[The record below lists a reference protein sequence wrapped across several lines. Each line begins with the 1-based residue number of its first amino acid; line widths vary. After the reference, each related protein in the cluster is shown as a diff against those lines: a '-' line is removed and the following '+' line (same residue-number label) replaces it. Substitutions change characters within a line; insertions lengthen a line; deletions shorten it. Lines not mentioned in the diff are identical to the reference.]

1 MSLSSS
7 NIRILESCIN
17 RALFRIFGSC
27 DKSSL
32 DYIKTITGLHNI
44 KAIVDKRHCSFINKL
59 IADVSYSNLLLVC
72 LLYTSPSPRDRQKS
86 RMPSSA

>member
-17 RALFRIFGSC
+17 RALFRIC

-32 DYIKTITGLHNI
+32 DYIKTVTDLHNI
-44 KAIVDKRHCSFINKL
+44 KAIVDKRHCSFIDKL
-59 IADVSYSNLLLVC
+59 IADVHYSNLLLVYGFNS
-72 LLYTSPSPRDRQKS
+72 LYSL
-86 RMPSSA
+86 

>member
-1 MSLSSS
+1 MTVSSS

-32 DYIKTITGLHNI
+32 VYITTCTGLHNI
-44 KAIVDKRHCSFINKL
+44 KAIVNKKHCSFIDKL
-59 IADVSYSNLLLVC
+59 ISDVRYSNLLLVYGFHS
-72 LLYTSPSPRDRQKS
+72 LYSL
-86 RMPSSA
+86 